1 MRLDQKVAIVTG
13 GAHGIGRAVA
23 ERFAEEGARVVV
35 ADLDAAASETVV
47 QNIQARGGTA
57 LACPCDVSREEQVRN
72 LARFTAD
79 AFGRVDILVNNAICC
94 LSAILSNDWAANM
107 EVAVKGT
114 WLCSQAVLPGM
125 VARRAGSIVNLSSVN
140 ALMGFGEDY
149 VYTAAKGAIVSLT
162 RCLATQY
169 GRHNVRVNVVCP
181 GSTETEQWAPTRQ
194 ADPGIVERVAKL
206 YPLGRFAQPREV
218 ANAVLFLA
226 SDEASFVTG
235 SVLVVDGGV
244 TAGCLG
250 FDARPPGST
259 GPGEPAR

>member
-1 MRLDQKVAIVTG
+1 MRLENKIAIVTG
-13 GAHGIGRAVA
+13 AAHGIGRAVA
-23 ERFAEEGARVVV
+23 TRFAAEGAGVVV
-35 ADLDAAASETVV
+35 VDLDADAARAVV
-47 QNIQARGGTA
+47 EDVRTRGGTA
-57 LACPCDVSREEQVRN
+57 CVCVCDVTREQQVRDMADFA
-72 LARFTAD
+72 LAQFE
-79 AFGRVDILVNNAICC
+79 RVDILVNNAVCGID
-94 LSAILSNDWAANM
+94 AVQSNAWTDNM

-114 WLCSQAVLPGM
+114 WQCTQAVLPAL
-125 VARRAGSIVNLSSVN
+125 VAQRAGSIVNLSSIN

-181 GSTETEQWAPTRQ
+181 GSTETEQWAPMRE
-194 ADPGIVERVAKL
+194 ADPGILDRVAKL
-206 YPLGRFAQPREV
+206 YPLGRFAQPHEV

-226 SDEASFVTG
+226 SDEASFITG

-250 FDARPPGST
+250 FDDRTIGAT
-259 GPGEPAR
+259 D